1 MKITAALK
9 SAFPA
14 LAAFLFLTGIDARA
28 ANYQTVDGT
37 FDYGYAQEV
46 LQDVNIER
54 AGQGLAP
61 LVMAPELVDAAMKRA
76 AELAVHYSHTRP
88 NGSRC
93 MTAWSWAG
101 SWGENIAS
109 GQEAPW
115 MVMDGWMN
123 SPGHRANILKPDFK
137 SIGVGY
143 FTQTVS
149 RGEGYDDEE
158 VHFWAQVFS
167 GGTGTS
173 DKRTGT
179 RDVVV
184 YVGIADGR
192 DSIVRD
198 YTIAFSA
205 NGGSGSLAPLKVLYG
220 EAVQLPAN
228 PFTRSGCI
236 FIGWATS
243 KADTKKGVV
252 KFKNKAEV
260 KNMTANG
267 GIVALYAVWAKPTY
281 KVAFNA
287 NGGTGKMAA
296 QAMTYGKAMALRK
309 NVFTKKGYVFAGWAT
324 SKANAKKGVIAYANA
339 QMVKNLRTDGGTM
352 TLYAGWAK
360 PKYKVAFNANGGTG
374 NMAEQTFKYGK
385 AGKLAACKFKAPKG
399 CMFAGWATSKAKASA
414 GIVAFK
420 PELPLVSP

>member
-61 LVMAPELVDAAMKRA
+61 LVMAPELVDAAMNRA

-115 MVMDGWMN
+115 MVMNGWMN

-158 VHFWAQVFS
+158 VHFWVQVFS

-220 EAVQLPAN
+220 EAV
-228 PFTRSGCI
+228 
-236 FIGWATS
+236 
-243 KADTKKGVV
+243 
-252 KFKNKAEV
+252 
-260 KNMTANG
+260 
-267 GIVALYAVWAKPTY
+267 
-281 KVAFNA
+281 
-287 NGGTGKMAA
+287 
-296 QAMTYGKAMALRK
+296 
-309 NVFTKKGYVFAGWAT
+309 
-324 SKANAKKGVIAYANA
+324 
-339 QMVKNLRTDGGTM
+339 
-352 TLYAGWAK
+352 
-360 PKYKVAFNANGGTG
+360 
-374 NMAEQTFKYGK
+374 
-385 AGKLAACKFKAPKG
+385 
-399 CMFAGWATSKAKASA
+399 
-414 GIVAFK
+414 
-420 PELPLVSP
+420 